1 MDINALTG
9 RIIGCAIE
17 VHKTIGP
24 GLLESAYEQCLCHE
38 FTLNRISFERQ
49 VCYPVSYKG
58 VKIDLGYRID
68 IIVENVVLLEL
79 KAVSGI
85 EGIHK
90 QQLLTYLRVADK
102 PIGLIL
108 NFNVEFMR
116 NGICRV
122 VNKLNKT
129 GMSIYSDFSKK
140 IPDKYEDIIDEKFSY
155 MQNCIDKY

>member
-1 MDINALTG
+1 MEVNALTG
-9 RIIGCAIE
+9 EVIGCAIE

-24 GLLESAYEQCLCHE
+24 GLLESVYEQCLCRELSLH
-38 FTLNRISFERQ
+38 RISFKRQ
-49 VCYPVSYKG
+49 VAYPVTYKG

-68 IIVENVVLLEL
+68 IIVENILLLEL
-79 KAVSGI
+79 KSVSGI

-108 NFNVEFMR
+108 NFNVECMR
-116 NGICRV
+116 DGVCRV

-129 GMSIYSDFSKK
+129 GLDIFTDFTEQNPSE
-140 IPDKYEDIIDEKFSY
+140 YEDIADEKFLSLHY
-155 MQNCIDKY
+155 CVRR